1 MEQHKKDRLNH
12 LAKKSREAELSE
24 EEKSSRRLCGK
35 NTSGNSARIFREFS
49 ITPLWNAPTA
59 PERR

>member
-12 LAKKSREAELSE
+12 LAKKSR
-24 EEKSSRRLCGK
+24 
-35 NTSGNSARIFREFS
+35 IFREFS
-49 ITPLWNAPTA
+49 ITPLWNAQTA